1 MNAMVANERK
11 AKETKDEK
19 YKSSERHRQ
28 ANALV
33 WGRKKAKTKIINLTG
48 IRQ

>member
-11 AKETKDEK
+11 VKETKDEK

-33 WGRKKAKTKIINLTG
+33 RDRKINKKKND
-48 IRQ
+48 

>member
-1 MNAMVANERK
+1 MVANERK

-33 WGRKKAKTKIINLTG
+33 WDRKNKQQFQRITYNGTP
-48 IRQ
+48 Q